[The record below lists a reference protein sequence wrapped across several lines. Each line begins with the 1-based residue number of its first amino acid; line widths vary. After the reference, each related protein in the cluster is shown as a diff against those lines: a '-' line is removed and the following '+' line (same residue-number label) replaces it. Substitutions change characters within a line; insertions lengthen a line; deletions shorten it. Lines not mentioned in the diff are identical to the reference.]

1 MLYIYFLCLTN
12 ENIFE
17 WRCPSSFPTFR
28 AFCYLHSFES
38 WRLVLLYRC
47 LPYRG
52 FTLKTFIN
60 SDAFYDFATV
70 NGNPSAVATRQFFP
84 FHAGQTSIP
93 FYGDFGSSLCLGQT
107 FCIQTDWCWLLHFS
121 RTILILLLSLYVYN
135 SFTLD
140 CFTLLVVLPK
150 NKIRSIINSF
160 KLLNSE
166 RRDF

>member
-1 MLYIYFLCLTN
+1 MRFFTKLLVDNLLIVSGDCFNWFLGWFLNLLVQSMCFAFHPFTDLQSIHFLAKHSNHLSIEIEMLYIYFLCLTI
-12 ENIFE
+12 ETIFE

-38 WRLVLLYRC
+38 WLWVLLCRC

-84 FHAGQTSIP
+84 FHACRTSVP
-93 FYGDFGSSLCLGQT
+93 F
-107 FCIQTDWCWLLHFS
+107 
-121 RTILILLLSLYVYN
+121 
-135 SFTLD
+135 
-140 CFTLLVVLPK
+140 
-150 NKIRSIINSF
+150 
-160 KLLNSE
+160 
-166 RRDF
+166 

>member
-38 WRLVLLYRC
+38 WRLVLLCRC
-47 LPYRG
+47 FHYRG

-70 NGNPSAVATRQFFP
+70 NGKPSPVATRQFPVSRRSNVHPVLWRFRFFIVSRSNFLHSDRLMLVASFFP
-84 FHAGQTSIP
+84 YNLNTAIKLIRIQLIYSWLFYSVGSI
-93 FYGDFGSSLCLGQT
+93 T
-107 FCIQTDWCWLLHFS
+107 
-121 RTILILLLSLYVYN
+121 
-135 SFTLD
+135 
-140 CFTLLVVLPK
+140 K
-150 NKIRSIINSF
+150 K
-160 KLLNSE
+160 
-166 RRDF
+166 

>member
-1 MLYIYFLCLTN
+1 MK
-12 ENIFE
+12 IFSNDAV
-17 WRCPSSFPTFR
+17 RHHFR
-28 AFCYLHSFES
+28 PFGLSAICIASNPDGECFFA
-38 WRLVLLYRC
+38 
-47 LPYRG
+47 
-52 FTLKTFIN
+52 
-60 SDAFYDFATV
+60 DAFIIADLPWKPLSTLMPFTTSQLWMATHPLSLPD
-70 NGNPSAVATRQFFP
+70 NFP

-166 RRDF
+166 HRDF